1 MSLQL
6 PRTVKSVNFNN
17 YNTVTLRTLLLLH
30 AARQLKG
37 SVSCSGVDSAAAWNK
52 GSSLL
57 LASSLRSSFQGYRGF
72 IHYRFLA
79 LLSYS
84 LLLASC
90 LRSSFQGYRGF
101 IHYRFLALL
110 SYSLLLASCLRSSF
124 QGYKEFTRFLSLLS
138 YFPQT
143 FSKCTFYPRFLS
155 SILPYFP
162 IFHLLYYSIIFS
174 SFPRSYSVYLFHLV
188 ISFTSCF
195 LLLIFFIVSFLFCFF
210 SFFFLFLFFFFLVF
224 YFLFSFLFS
233 FLFFLIFSFLFL
245 PPVLYLNHFHT
256 FFLFLFSPFKRADF

>member
-1 MSLQL
+1 MQL

-72 IHYRFLA
+72 IHYRFL
-79 LLSYS
+79 S
-84 LLLASC
+84 
-90 LRSSFQGYRGF
+90 
-101 IHYRFLALL
+101 LL

-174 SFPRSYSVYLFHLV
+174 LFLV
-188 ISFTSCF
+188 LILSTFFILLF
-195 LLLIFFIVSFLFCFF
+195 LLLLVSFCSFSLSSHFSSVSFLSFF
-210 SFFFLFLFFFFLVF
+210 SSYFSSSWSFTFSSLLAVFLFFTL
-224 YFLFSFLFS
+224 S
-233 FLFFLIFSFLFL
+233 LILL
-245 PPVLYLNHFHT
+245 AYIVYIMPVL
-256 FFLFLFSPFKRADF
+256 

>member
-57 LASSLRSSFQGYRGF
+57 LASS
-72 IHYRFLA
+72 
-79 LLSYS
+79 
-84 LLLASC
+84 

-195 LLLIFFIVSFLFCFF
+195 LLLIFFIVLFLFCFF